1 MERKIYLEVVHVN
14 FIDMTLFFSLL
25 YIDSIENS
33 IEYEDDFFFNGPK
46 INLSL
51 RSSIDQV
58 IE

>member
-1 MERKIYLEVVHVN
+1 MKRKIYLKVVHVN
-14 FIDMTLFFSLL
+14 RYDVIFLII
-25 YIDSIENS
+25 IDSIENS